1 MNNLRQ
7 KLEQQLAGIPGLDLS
22 LYKDTDL
29 LCVQF
34 NGKEIAHFHNGLP
47 ELDIRIPKKFA
58 KKHQLGEPYRSA
70 RHPGR
75 SKNSIWRIL
84 TYNSE
89 QDVDDLVT
97 LIGSLVEEEYSS

>member
-7 KLEQQLAGIPGLDLS
+7 KLEQQLAEISGLELS

-29 LCVQF
+29 LCMQF

-47 ELDIRIPKKFA
+47 ELDTRIPQKFA
-58 KKHQLGEPYRSA
+58 KRHQLGEPYRST
-70 RHPGR
+70 RHPNR

-89 QDVDDLVT
+89 QDVDDLVV
-97 LIGSLVEEEYSS
+97 LIKKLLAEEY